1 MQENKTDITKI
12 VLIGYMGSGKS
23 TVGKALASELNL
35 GFKDLDKLIEEEQG
49 IPITELFRTQGEIYF
64 RKVEAELLRSELLNK
79 EEFVLASGGGTPCYA
94 ANMDFLNSRHEIRTF
109 YLKHSRESLVER
121 LMPEKDHRP
130 VIAHLSSREEL
141 DDFLRKHL
149 FERTFYYNQA
159 NHTIDCDGLTV
170 DQIVNSIKE
179 VLN

>member
-1 MQENKTDITKI
+1 
-12 VLIGYMGSGKS
+12 MGSGKS

-35 GFKDLDKLIEEEQG
+35 AFKDLDKLIEEEQG
-49 IPITELFRTQGEIYF
+49 LPITELFGTRGEIYF
-64 RKVEAELLRSELLNK
+64 RKVEAELLRSELLNDK
-79 EEFVLASGGGTPCYA
+79 EFVLASGGGTPCYA
-94 ANMDFLNSRHEIRTF
+94 ANMDFMNSNDGVRAF
-109 YLKHSRESLVER
+109 YLKHSLENLVDR

-141 DDFLRKHL
+141 DDFIRKHL

-159 NHTIDCDGLTV
+159 NHIIACDELTV
-170 DQIVNSIKE
+170 DQIVQRIKE